1 MNWCICQ
8 LKKNHAIMKKIII
21 LIVSLLLSFNVFS
34 QEDKF
39 RPVQINFG
47 FPLSTI
53 NMKEAKSYTN
63 AFSINLLVG
72 ISKNERSLSLSCLS
86 NIVANDATGLQIAG
100 ISNHI
105 GNKGYGI
112 AVAGIANTAGFYNGI
127 QIGGISNFTKDSNI
141 GLQIGGIA
149 NYSGS
154 TKGLMLGGIANITKD
169 SNIGLQIGGIVNYSG
184 SAKGLMLG
192 GIANITKDSNIGL
205 QIGGIVNYSGSA
217 KGLMLGGI
225 SNISGDF
232 TGFQFAGVMNVAKNV
247 KGVQFA
253 SIINI
258 ADDSDFPIAFINII
272 KNGKMGVSL
281 SYDILNNTV
290 LSFRSGGKYTYGI
303 LGVGYN
309 AKVNDGSKI
318 MAEAGYGIHIPV
330 NHLFEINNEFKA
342 TSVGFSNDKTCY
354 NFAYLLAPSVT
365 FWNHYNIFG
374 GVSFNYLNSNYED
387 SNDLLPKKYLWSKD
401 TNDNAQRM
409 YIGYQIGLQ
418 YVF

>member
-1 MNWCICQ
+1 
-8 LKKNHAIMKKIII
+8 MKKIII

-192 GIANITKDSNIGL
+192 GI
-205 QIGGIVNYSGSA
+205 
-217 KGLMLGGI
+217 

-318 MAEAGYGIHIPV
+318 VAEAGYGIHIPV

-387 SNDLLPKKYLWSKD
+387 SNDLFPKKYLWSKD

>member
-1 MNWCICQ
+1 
-8 LKKNHAIMKKIII
+8 MKKIII
-21 LIVSLLLSFNVFS
+21 LIVSLLLFLNVFS

-141 GLQIGGIA
+141 GLQIGGIV

-154 TKGLMLGGIANITKD
+154 T
-169 SNIGLQIGGIVNYSG
+169 
-184 SAKGLMLG
+184 KGLMLG

-374 GVSFNYLNSNYED
+374 GVSFNYLNSDYED

>member
-1 MNWCICQ
+1 
-8 LKKNHAIMKKIII
+8 MKKIII
-21 LIVSLLLSFNVFS
+21 LIISLLLFLNVFS

-112 AVAGIANTAGFYNGI
+112 AVAGVANTAGFYNGI

-141 GLQIGGIA
+141 GLQIGGIV

-154 TKGLMLGGIANITKD
+154 T
-169 SNIGLQIGGIVNYSG
+169 
-184 SAKGLMLG
+184 KGLMLG

>member
-1 MNWCICQ
+1 
-8 LKKNHAIMKKIII
+8 MKKIII

-154 TKGLMLGGIANITKD
+154 T
-169 SNIGLQIGGIVNYSG
+169 
-184 SAKGLMLG
+184 KGLMLG

>member
-1 MNWCICQ
+1 
-8 LKKNHAIMKKIII
+8 MKKIVI
-21 LIVSLLLSFNVFS
+21 LIVSLLLFLNVFS

-53 NMKEAKSYTN
+53 NIKEAKSYTN

-112 AVAGIANTAGFYNGI
+112 AVAGIANTEGFYNGI

-154 TKGLMLGGIANITKD
+154 T
-169 SNIGLQIGGIVNYSG
+169 
-184 SAKGLMLG
+184 KGLMLG

-365 FWNHYNIFG
+365 FWNHYNIFV

>member
-1 MNWCICQ
+1 
-8 LKKNHAIMKKIII
+8 MKKIII
-21 LIVSLLLSFNVFS
+21 LIISLLLFLNVFS

-53 NMKEAKSYTN
+53 NVKEAKSYTN
-63 AFSINLLVG
+63 TFSINLLVG
-72 ISKNERSLSLSCLS
+72 ISKNERSLALSCLS

-141 GLQIGGIA
+141 G
-149 NYSGS
+149 S
-154 TKGLMLGGIANITKD
+154 
-169 SNIGLQIGGIVNYSG
+169 QIGGIVNYSG

-318 MAEAGYGIHIPV
+318 VAEAGYGIHIPV

-409 YIGYQIGLQ
+409 YVGYQIGVQ

>member
-1 MNWCICQ
+1 
-8 LKKNHAIMKKIII
+8 MKKIII
-21 LIVSLLLSFNVFS
+21 LIISLLLFLNVFS

-141 GLQIGGIA
+141 GLQIGGVA

-154 TKGLMLGGIANITKD
+154 T
-169 SNIGLQIGGIVNYSG
+169 
-184 SAKGLMLG
+184 KGLMLG

-318 MAEAGYGIHIPV
+318 VAEAGYGIHIPV

-387 SNDLLPKKYLWSKD
+387 SNDLFPKKYLWSKD

>member
-1 MNWCICQ
+1 
-8 LKKNHAIMKKIII
+8 MKKIVI

-192 GIANITKDSNIGL
+192 GI
-205 QIGGIVNYSGSA
+205 
-217 KGLMLGGI
+217 

-342 TSVGFSNDKTCY
+342 TSVGFSNEKTCY

-374 GVSFNYLNSNYED
+374 GVSFNYLNSDYED
-387 SNDLLPKKYLWSKD
+387 SNDLLPKKYIWSKD

-409 YIGYQIGLQ
+409 YVGYQIGLQ

>member
-1 MNWCICQ
+1 
-8 LKKNHAIMKKIII
+8 MKKIVI

-141 GLQIGGIA
+141 GLQIGGIV

-169 SNIGLQIGGIVNYSG
+169 SNIGLQIGGIVNYS
-184 SAKGLMLG
+184 S
-192 GIANITKDSNIGL
+192 
-205 QIGGIVNYSGSA
+205 SA

-232 TGFQFAGVMNVAKNV
+232 TGFQLAGVMNVAKNV

-318 MAEAGYGIHIPV
+318 IAEAGYGIHIPV

-387 SNDLLPKKYLWSKD
+387 SNDLLPKKYIWSKD

-409 YIGYQIGLQ
+409 YVGYQIGLQ

>member
-1 MNWCICQ
+1 
-8 LKKNHAIMKKIII
+8 MKKIII
-21 LIVSLLLSFNVFS
+21 LIITLLLFLNVFS

-63 AFSINLLVG
+63 AFSVNLFVG

-154 TKGLMLGGIANITKD
+154 T
-169 SNIGLQIGGIVNYSG
+169 
-184 SAKGLMLG
+184 KGLMLG

-318 MAEAGYGIHIPV
+318 VAEAGYGIHIPV

-387 SNDLLPKKYLWSKD
+387 SNDLFPKKYLWSKD

>member
-1 MNWCICQ
+1 
-8 LKKNHAIMKKIII
+8 MKKIVI

-72 ISKNERSLSLSCLS
+72 ISKNERSLALSCLS

-184 SAKGLMLG
+184 S
-192 GIANITKDSNIGL
+192 T
-205 QIGGIVNYSGSA
+205 

-374 GVSFNYLNSNYED
+374 GVSFNYLNSDYED

>member
-1 MNWCICQ
+1 
-8 LKKNHAIMKKIII
+8 MKKIII
-21 LIVSLLLSFNVFS
+21 LIISLLLSLNVFS
-34 QEDKF
+34 QEERF

-53 NMKEAKSYTN
+53 NVKEAKSYTN
-63 AFSINLLVG
+63 TFSINLLVG
-72 ISKNERSLSLSCLS
+72 ISKNERSLALSCLS

-112 AVAGIANTAGFYNGI
+112 AVAGVANTAGFYNGI

-141 GLQIGGIA
+141 GLQIGGI
-149 NYSGS
+149 
-154 TKGLMLGGIANITKD
+154 
-169 SNIGLQIGGIVNYSG
+169 VNYSG
-184 SAKGLMLG
+184 SAKGLML
-192 GIANITKDSNIGL
+192 A
-205 QIGGIVNYSGSA
+205 
-217 KGLMLGGI
+217 GI

-232 TGFQFAGVMNVAKNV
+232 TGFQFAGVMNVAKIV

-281 SYDILNNTV
+281 SYDMLNNTV

-309 AKVNDGSKI
+309 FMVNDGSKI
-318 MAEAGYGIHIPV
+318 VAEAGYGIHIPV

-342 TSVGFSNDKTCY
+342 VSVGFSNDKTCY
-354 NFAYLLAPSVT
+354 NFSYLIAPSVT
-365 FWNHYNIFG
+365 FWSHYNVFG
-374 GVSFNYLNSNYED
+374 GVSFNYLNSNYVE
-387 SNDLLPKKYLWSKD
+387 SNDLFPKKYFWNKD
-401 TNDNAQRM
+401 TNDNTQRM
-409 YIGYQIGLQ
+409 YVGYQIGVQ

>member
-1 MNWCICQ
+1 
-8 LKKNHAIMKKIII
+8 MKKIVI

-127 QIGGISNFTKDSNI
+127 QIGGISNF
-141 GLQIGGIA
+141 
-149 NYSGS
+149 
-154 TKGLMLGGIANITKD
+154 
-169 SNIGLQIGGIVNYSG
+169 
-184 SAKGLMLG
+184 
-192 GIANITKDSNIGL
+192 TKDSNIGL

-342 TSVGFSNDKTCY
+342 TSVGFSNEKTCY

>member
-1 MNWCICQ
+1 
-8 LKKNHAIMKKIII
+8 MKKIVI

-141 GLQIGGIA
+141 GLQIGGIV

-154 TKGLMLGGIANITKD
+154 T
-169 SNIGLQIGGIVNYSG
+169 
-184 SAKGLMLG
+184 KGLMLG

>member
-1 MNWCICQ
+1 
-8 LKKNHAIMKKIII
+8 MKKIVI

-154 TKGLMLGGIANITKD
+154 T
-169 SNIGLQIGGIVNYSG
+169 
-184 SAKGLMLG
+184 KGLMLG

>member
-1 MNWCICQ
+1 
-8 LKKNHAIMKKIII
+8 MKKIII
-21 LIVSLLLSFNVFS
+21 LIISLLLFLNVFS

-141 GLQIGGIA
+141 G
-149 NYSGS
+149 S
-154 TKGLMLGGIANITKD
+154 
-169 SNIGLQIGGIVNYSG
+169 QIGGIVNYSG
-184 SAKGLMLG
+184 STKGLMLG

>member
-1 MNWCICQ
+1 
-8 LKKNHAIMKKIII
+8 MKKIVI

-141 GLQIGGIA
+141 GLQIGGVA

-154 TKGLMLGGIANITKD
+154 T
-169 SNIGLQIGGIVNYSG
+169 
-184 SAKGLMLG
+184 KGLMLG

>member
-1 MNWCICQ
+1 
-8 LKKNHAIMKKIII
+8 MKKIII
-21 LIVSLLLSFNVFS
+21 LIISLLLFLNVFS

-141 GLQIGGIA
+141 GLQIGGIV

-154 TKGLMLGGIANITKD
+154 T
-169 SNIGLQIGGIVNYSG
+169 
-184 SAKGLMLG
+184 KGLMLG

>member
-1 MNWCICQ
+1 
-8 LKKNHAIMKKIII
+8 MKKIII
-21 LIVSLLLSFNVFS
+21 LIISLLLFLNVFS

-154 TKGLMLGGIANITKD
+154 T
-169 SNIGLQIGGIVNYSG
+169 
-184 SAKGLMLG
+184 KGLMLG

-374 GVSFNYLNSNYED
+374 GVSFNYLNSDYED

>member
-1 MNWCICQ
+1 
-8 LKKNHAIMKKIII
+8 MKKIII

-192 GIANITKDSNIGL
+192 GI
-205 QIGGIVNYSGSA
+205 
-217 KGLMLGGI
+217 

-318 MAEAGYGIHIPV
+318 VAEAGYGIHIPL

>member
-1 MNWCICQ
+1 
-8 LKKNHAIMKKIII
+8 MKKIVI

-154 TKGLMLGGIANITKD
+154 T
-169 SNIGLQIGGIVNYSG
+169 
-184 SAKGLMLG
+184 KGLMLG

-387 SNDLLPKKYLWSKD
+387 SNDLLPKKYIWSKD